1 MRSYFLPVAVI
12 VCTLAALA
20 VSSPAWAEQP
30 WRSSLYPDTWAPGYR
45 DDAGRFLQDFSY
57 AGYHRGERS
66 LPPIDGV
73 SGLVI
78 DATQPPFL
86 ADPSGSSD
94 STLAIR
100 EAINAAWKHGG
111 GVVFLP
117 EGTYLVSP
125 QSAEEKAA
133 LYLDRPGVILRG
145 EGPYSTFIFNTETSM
160 RVRNVIRMAPHEIR
174 DEDFAWRRN
183 VGEPSYPL
191 AADVEEM
198 ETVLRVEGG
207 DFRPGDW
214 VVVLSDATDAF
225 IEEHNMTGTWTSEGI
240 GGVTFY
246 RKVVKVDNAS
256 GTISIDI
263 PIRYPLLQRDNARV
277 TRTTPHIEEVAV
289 ENLAIG
295 MKEITYGSMGDN
307 DWDVPGTGAY
317 DAHASSLVE
326 VNHVVNGWI
335 RNIRSFR
342 HWENNSHHFLSS
354 GVRIRF
360 ARSITV
366 EDVNLRDS
374 QYHGAGGNGYHFSI
388 QGSDSLVTS
397 CSSKN
402 ARHNYTIGL
411 IAATGN
417 VIHSSTANNGRFPV
431 DFHMHL
437 SPANLIDSMVLDEDG
452 IEAADRF
459 HADHGFGTT
468 QSVLWNTRG
477 DTEGW
482 EVDLG
487 FKKLIRTAQF
497 GWGYVIG
504 TSGYDNAVER
514 PGHNHALPDD
524 YVEGGGQGADLIPQS
539 LYESQLQRRLSIR
552 APRQSRTPRRL
563 HP

>member
-1 MRSYFLPVAVI
+1 
-12 VCTLAALA
+12 
-20 VSSPAWAEQP
+20 
-30 WRSSLYPDTWAPGYR
+30 
-45 DDAGRFLQDFSY
+45 
-57 AGYHRGERS
+57 
-66 LPPIDGV
+66 
-73 SGLVI
+73 
-78 DATQPPFL
+78 
-86 ADPSGSSD
+86 
-94 STLAIR
+94 
-100 EAINAAWKHGG
+100 
-111 GVVFLP
+111 
-117 EGTYLVSP
+117 
-125 QSAEEKAA
+125 
-133 LYLDRPGVILRG
+133 
-145 EGPYSTFIFNTETSM
+145 
-160 RVRNVIRMAPHEIR
+160 
-174 DEDFAWRRN
+174 
-183 VGEPSYPL
+183 
-191 AADVEEM
+191 
-198 ETVLRVEGG
+198 
-207 DFRPGDW
+207 
-214 VVVLSDATDAF
+214 
-225 IEEHNMTGTWTSEGI
+225 
-240 GGVTFY
+240 
-246 RKVVKVDNAS
+246 
-256 GTISIDI
+256 
-263 PIRYPLLQRDNARV
+263 
-277 TRTTPHIEEVAV
+277 
-289 ENLAIG
+289 

-342 HWENNSHHFLSS
+342 HWENNSYHFLST

-366 EDVNLRDS
+366 EDVDLRDS

-388 QGSDSLVTS
+388 QGSDNLVTS
-397 CSSKN
+397 CSSRN
-402 ARHNYTIGL
+402 ARHNYTIAL

-417 VIHSSTANNGRFPV
+417 VIHSSTAYNGRFPV

-452 IEAADRF
+452 IEATDRF

-504 TSGYDNAVER
+504 TSGYDNAVEQ

-524 YVEGGGQGADLIPQS
+524 FIEGRGQGADLIPQS
-539 LYESQLQRRLSIR
+539 LYESQLQRRLSVQ